1 MKKKLLSLVLAGAM
15 VASTS
20 VSAFA
25 ATPSTTTEK
34 TEISAQEDEK
44 NVDVRITGNVLD
56 NKGNAMPGTIKVTVP
71 TATTFNV
78 TKEGKLNSAAMT
90 ITNEGDEQISV
101 VVNKFEDSNGTDKI
115 EVVKKTEFGTN
126 KSQNPRKQIWLR
138 LKGGEEVVSFGSA
151 SRGQVYSVTDG
162 NDGEVATDKEIGKI
176 RPGDHM
182 TLELEGEGG
191 TQNSDSDTEAI
202 QDEFK
207 LVLKIKREKNK

>member
-25 ATPSTTTEK
+25 ATPSTTTGK
-34 TEISAQEDEK
+34 TEISSQEDEK
-44 NVDVRITGNVLD
+44 NVDVSITGNVLD

-78 TKEGKLNSAAMT
+78 TKEGQLNSAAMT

-101 VVNKFEDSNGTDKI
+101 VVSRFEDSNGSDKI
-115 EVVKKTEFGTN
+115 EVVKKTAFGDD
-126 KSQNPRKQIWLR
+126 KSQRPRKQIWLR
-138 LKGGEEVVSFGSA
+138 LTGGNEVVSFGSA
-151 SRGQVYSVTDG
+151 NRGEVYSVTNGSDG
-162 NDGEVATDKEIGKI
+162 DVAADKEIGKI
-176 RPGDHM
+176 RPGEYM
-182 TLELEGEGG
+182 TLGLEGGGG
-191 TQNSDSDTEAI
+191 TQDSNGDTEAI

-207 LVLKIKREKNK
+207 LVLKIKRERNK

>member
-1 MKKKLLSLVLAGAM
+1 MKKKFLSLMMAAAV
-15 VASTS
+15 VATTS

-25 ATPSTTTEK
+25 ATPSTTTGK

-56 NKGNAMPGTIKVTVP
+56 NQGNAMPGTIKVTVP

-78 TKEGKLNSAAMT
+78 TKEGQLNSAAMT

-101 VVNKFEDSNGTDKI
+101 VVNKFEDSNGSDKI
-115 EVVKKTEFGTN
+115 EVVKKTAFGNEKNQNTRN
-126 KSQNPRKQIWLR
+126 KIWLR
-138 LKGGEEVVSFGSA
+138 LKGGNEVVSFGSA
-151 SRGQVYSVTDG
+151 NRGEVYSVTDG
-162 NDGEVATDKEIGKI
+162 SDGDAVSDKEIGKI

-182 TLELEGEGG
+182 TLELEGGGG
-191 TQNSDSDTEAI
+191 TQNSANATEAI

-207 LVLKIKREKNK
+207 LVLKIKRDRNK